1 MTKWLALA
9 LGALLALG
17 GAVSLWNG
25 IDVIQS
31 ERGWASVIAG
41 ATALAGGVVTF
52 GIFLV
57 IRELQA
63 IRASL
68 MMVLESE
75 PLPASAPAAPASP
88 AVAVEPP
95 APAVAAP
102 PVVWPV
108 EPAPPAAEPAPEP
121 VASAHAPKEPP
132 PHESFDQIFPPVPLE
147 PPPAPPAREPFRF
160 RASGAALGLAAGA
173 AAIGAFG
180 RSRASDSAEA
190 PQQAEPAAEAQP
202 QRDGHE
208 EAQEQAPQDQAQ
220 QDHAPIP
227 HDVEAL
233 SVSEAELEETAAALR
248 GESPAPAAQEH
259 TDESQAPEVHQEEP
273 SAPEPAAT
281 GDAGQPGGEPVA
293 EEPPSAEVDET
304 QASPG
309 YAWLERALAREEG
322 QKSPALEWLRSR
334 PPTSLLIDPAAPAE
348 EPQAPAEEPVSEPAP
363 ATGDGAA
370 HDAHEASAHEASA
383 EAPSGEHQGAQEE
396 AQAEPAPAEPS
407 VIGRY
412 SSGGNEYTLYSDGA
426 IDAQTEQGLFRFESM
441 QELRAYIEAQSQQ
454 S

>member
-25 IDVIQS
+25 LDVIQS

-95 APAVAAP
+95 APEVAAP

-108 EPAPPAAEPAPEP
+108 GPAPPAAAPAPEP
-121 VASAHAPKEPP
+121 VASAPAPKEP

-180 RSRASDSAEA
+180 RSRASDSAAA
-190 PQQAEPAAEAQP
+190 PQQAEPAAEGQP
-202 QRDGHE
+202 QPDGHE
-208 EAQEQAPQDQAQ
+208 EAQDQ
-220 QDHAPIP
+220 APIP

-273 SAPEPAAT
+273 APEPSAPEPAAE
-281 GDAGQPGGEPVA
+281 GDAGQPGGEPLA

-304 QASPG
+304 QVSPG

-348 EPQAPAEEPVSEPAP
+348 EPQAPAEEPVNEPAP
-363 ATGDGAA
+363 AIGDGAA
-370 HDAHEASAHEASA
+370 HDAHEASAHEASANEASA